1 MPINFDGFV
10 EANAYAHD
18 VYPDNVILVRVKR
31 NYSVFYLPAAVMK
44 RLESLDAA
52 ERVDL
57 HFDNDKSVIFDF
69 HENGQR
75 KCFRVMGTACRG
87 AKISGAA
94 IITGRFED
102 GQKFEIQEVEQA
114 DDHVCVLAIA
124 EEQAG

>member
-75 KCFRVMGTACRG
+75 KCFRVMGTACRELRFRG
-87 AKISGAA
+87 LLLLLADLRM
-94 IITGRFED
+94 GRSSKYKRLSK
-102 GQKFEIQEVEQA
+102 QMIMC
-114 DDHVCVLAIA
+114 VCW
-124 EEQAG
+124 Q